1 MAINKFMRA
10 ALKAMSYADID
21 YKIERGVKKLA
32 GKNPINGL
40 HTDIE
45 RTIERDGRKV
55 PVALYY
61 PINATSDE
69 VILFFHGGGWVSG
82 NVDSYARTCD
92 MLGEKTGRRVVSV
105 DYALA
110 PEFPFPHALE
120 DCYAVTKELFCG
132 NTFFEV
138 KPSDIIIAGDSAGG
152 NLAAAVSLM
161 ARDRGEFKIN
171 KQILIYPAVHND
183 HTETSPFESVRTN
196 GTDYLL
202 TSKRLCEYMNMYA
215 SDPLDKYNPYFAP
228 YLAKD
233 LSNQPDTLIITA
245 EFDPL
250 RDEGEA
256 YGERLRQFENYSEV
270 HRIKD
275 ALHGFFSLPYKYAHV
290 KRTYELINCF
300 LNRNTE
306 ERKNSNER
314 QMDKT

>member
-10 ALKAMSYADID
+10 ALKAMSYAEID

-40 HTDIE
+40 HTDLEKI
-45 RTIERDGRKV
+45 IERDGRKIMV
-55 PVALYY
+55 AIFYPVKV
-61 PINATSDE
+61 TSDE

-82 NVDSYARTCD
+82 NIDSYARTCD

-105 DYALA
+105 EYALA
-110 PEFPFPHALE
+110 PERPFPHAVE
-120 DCYAVTKELFCG
+120 DCYTVTKELFCG
-132 NTFFEV
+132 DGFFEAR
-138 KPSDIIIAGDSAGG
+138 PSDIILAGDSAGG

-161 ARDRGEFKIN
+161 ARDRKEFKIN
-171 KQILIYPAVHND
+171 RQILIYPAVYND
-183 HTETSPFESVRTN
+183 YTENSPFESVRTN
-196 GTDYLL
+196 GTEYLL
-202 TSKRLCEYMNMYA
+202 TAKKLRDYIDMYA

-233 LSNQPDTLIITA
+233 LSDQPDTLIITA

-256 YGERLRQFENYSEV
+256 YGQKLILFGNYAEI

-275 ALHGFFSLPYKYAHV
+275 ALHGFFSLPYKYIHV
-290 KRTYELINCF
+290 KKTYEFINEF
-300 LNRNTE
+300 LNKNTE
-306 ERKNSNER
+306 ERKKADER
-314 QMDKT
+314 